1 MRTVRAFGIR
11 EGGVMRIFV
20 QEVEVFEDSKA
31 VIGEAE
37 ILSVSV
43 SVSEMGILSKVDVS
57 VNKVTV

>member
-1 MRTVRAFGIR
+1 
-11 EGGVMRIFV
+11 MRIFV